1 MTASPALAPV
11 RSAVPPR
18 DDPAAFLAGLRE
30 RIGTRIGVSAWTLVD
45 QARIDRFADA
55 TGDRQFV
62 HVDPVRAAAETP
74 FGGTVAH
81 GYLTL
86 SLLGAAAGEIL
97 PAHPCV
103 RAALN
108 LGADRVR
115 FLAPVR
121 CGTRLRGVFV
131 LDGVS
136 ALPEG
141 KVALRLSACVETDSN
156 ADLKADSEAEA
167 GEAVRP
173 VLRAELTLMLVL
185 AEPDGPPPTRSA

>member
-1 MTASPALAPV
+1 MTSTPSDPRPDPLAA
-11 RSAVPPR
+11 RPP
-18 DDPAAFLAGLRE
+18 DAAAFLAELRE
-30 RIGTRIGVSAWTLVD
+30 RVGTEVGASAWTRVD
-45 QARIDRFADA
+45 QARIDRFAEA

-86 SLLGAAAGEIL
+86 SMLGGAVGEVL

-103 RAALN
+103 RAVLN
-108 LGADRVR
+108 MAADKVR

-121 CGTRLRGVFV
+121 VDTRVRAVFT
-131 LDGVS
+131 LTGVS

-141 KVALRLSACVETDSN
+141 KAALRLGATVQ
-156 ADLKADSEAEA
+156 AEGDA
-167 GEAVRP
+167 GRP
-173 VLRAELTLMLVL
+173 VLTAELTLMLVL
-185 AEPDGPPPTRSA
+185 EEAARETPRS